1 MKEFGLQLYSIRDHF
16 TNAEDTRESFRRM
29 KEYGYTHA
37 QTAGT
42 YSYISPENF
51 RALAN
56 EYGIRIMGTHYDWK
70 LICGDV
76 PGTVRY
82 HRILGAPYIGIGSM
96 PSEARS
102 SKAALLQFIA
112 KFNEMARIYKGY
124 GFKMTYHHH
133 SFEFVK
139 LEGKTIMDY
148 LIEYLD
154 PDCTMFVIDTY
165 WAQVG
170 GADVRALLERL
181 NGRVADVHLKDLSA
195 CHKYLLANGKT
206 LSNLP
211 ERIEVGCGTMN
222 FKGIIETAEKC
233 GCIYFTVEDE
243 VYSTGESWDS
253 MRISAE
259 NIKATLLEG

>member
-16 TNAEDTRESFRRM
+16 TDAENTRESFRRM
-29 KEYGYTHA
+29 KECGYTHA

-42 YSYISPENF
+42 YSYIAPEEL

-56 EYGIRIMGTHYDWK
+56 EFGIRIMGTHYSWE
-70 LICGDV
+70 LICNDV

-82 HRILGAPYIGIGSM
+82 HKILGSSLIGIGSM
-96 PSEARS
+96 PSEARKTKS
-102 SKAALLQFIA
+102 GLLTFIA
-112 KFNEMARIYKGY
+112 KFNEMARIYKQY

-139 LEGKTIMDY
+139 IEGKRIIDY

-154 PDCTMFVIDTY
+154 PTCTMFVIDTY

-170 GADVRALLERL
+170 GADVRGLLERL
-181 NGRVADVHLKDLSA
+181 NGRVADVHLKDLQP
-195 CHKYLLANGKT
+195 CFKYALANGKT
-206 LSNLP
+206 LGNLP
-211 ERIEVGCGTMN
+211 ERIEVGCGSMD
-222 FKGIIETAEKC
+222 FRSIIDTAEAC
-233 GCIYFTVEDE
+233 GCQYFTVEDE

-259 NIKATLLEG
+259 NIKATLLE